1 MSTHTPGPWE
11 AQPYDE
17 HAGYD
22 CMTGGIA
29 VTAGAHTVVTV
40 DLNSVGQRPCQ
51 PPTAAQL
58 AQAGANARLI
68 AAAPDLLATL
78 EAINEWGG
86 RHLKYDIQWAAS
98 FGPLTRAA
106 IAKAQGKE
114 D

>member
-1 MSTHTPGPWE
+1 MLVGQEREGKMSTHTLGPWTIR
-11 AQPYDE
+11 PSTSLHRTYVLTGSHIPDE
-17 HAGYD
+17 IPWEED
-22 CMTGGIA
+22 C
-29 VTAGAHTVVTV
+29 
-40 DLNSVGQRPCQ
+40 
-51 PPTAAQL
+51 
-58 AQAGANARLI
+58 ANAHLI